1 MANNMNGMDF
11 GLQTHQRW
19 DGGKIMQQ
27 DKHSRVGVPKRKQDR
42 GTRWLIMTIDVGR
55 RHKYIIKNS
64 LVNLPHIIIRCLD
77 RLHHFSLLSCSLY
90 VSLLTSCLSL
100 LFFILSFKMF

>member
-1 MANNMNGMDF
+1 MVNNVNGMDF

-55 RHKYIIKNS
+55 RHKYIMKTYVRVRYLIIHHIHGNY
-64 LVNLPHIIIRCLD
+64 LVIYKSVLFQEL
-77 RLHHFSLLSCSLY
+77 FSEF
-90 VSLLTSCLSL
+90 TSYHN
-100 LFFILSFKMF
+100 